1 MSPRPQILLVDDEPG
16 LLRCFS
22 RFLGEEFEVHTA
34 GDAETATA
42 WLDAGGAPAVV
53 VADYGLPGANG
64 LEFLERCVRT
74 HGAASRVLLTGTPAV
89 DMAREAIERTGLHR
103 FLCKPCDAEELRETV
118 RSGAEAH
125 RRNQAEALAAAE
137 LAFEREN
144 LRLMNDGLEERIAG
158 RDATIQRLR
167 RLGVELGSATGMADI
182 ARSAARSC
190 HEALGRRGVCVQI
203 FGPEGSTTERSLG
216 PEMSERLVAEPLVTR
231 DGPIGEITI
240 DVVDAEGRPLDSYDQ
255 NTLSA
260 IASTVAVA
268 AQNEFRRTERD
279 DAQYATVIALARLSE
294 RRDQETGQHIER
306 VSEYCRLVAE
316 SLTHRGR
323 HVDTID
329 AAWIRD
335 LVCSAPLHDI
345 GKVGIPDS
353 ILLKRG
359 KLTAGEWEI
368 MKTHAEIGAETLRSV
383 IRVESAPSY
392 LEMGLDITLCHHE
405 KWDGSGYPAGLSGP
419 AIPLAA
425 RILALADV
433 YDALTTVRPYKRAW
447 THEEAL
453 AQIEESRGGHFD
465 PDVVEAFLDRAEEF
479 DEVRRRLADEEPVE
493 TRVCGPNGRQ
503 A

>member
-1 MSPRPQILLVDDEPG
+1 MSSRPQILLVDDEPG

-34 GDAETATA
+34 EDAETAA
-42 WLDAGGAPAVV
+42 VWLDGGGTPAVV
-53 VADYGLPGANG
+53 VADFGLPGANG

-74 HGAASRVLLTGTPAV
+74 HGAASRVLLTGTPEV

-125 RRNQAEALAAAE
+125 LRSQAEELAAAE
-137 LAFEREN
+137 LAFERET
-144 LRLMNDGLEERIAG
+144 LRLMNNGLEERIAG
-158 RDATIQRLR
+158 RDATIQHLR
-167 RLGVELGSATGMADI
+167 RLGVEMGSAKGMADI
-182 ARSAARSC
+182 ARAAARSC
-190 HEALGRRGVCVQI
+190 HAALGRRGVCVQI
-203 FGPEGSTTERSLG
+203 IGPEGGTTECSMG
-216 PEMSERLVAEPLVTR
+216 PEMSERLVSEALVTR
-231 DGPIGEITI
+231 DGPIGEITV
-240 DVVDAEGRPLDSYDQ
+240 DVIDAEGRPLDSCDQ
-255 NTLSA
+255 NTLGS

-279 DAQYATVIALARLSE
+279 DAQYATVVALARLSE
-294 RRDQETGQHIER
+294 RRDEETGQHLER
-306 VSEYCRLVAE
+306 VSEYCRLAAE
-316 SLTHRGR
+316 GLVRRGR
-323 HVDTID
+323 HTNTID
-329 AAWIRD
+329 EAWIRD

-359 KLTAGEWEI
+359 KLSEGEWEI

-383 IRVESAPSY
+383 IRAQKAPSY

-433 YDALTTVRPYKRAW
+433 YDALTTVRPYKAAW

-453 AQIEESRGGHFD
+453 AQIEASRGGHFD
-465 PDVVEAFLDRAEEF
+465 PEVVDAFIDRAEEV
-479 DEVRRRLADEEPVE
+479 DQVRRRMADDEPVD
-493 TRVCGPNGRQ
+493 RS